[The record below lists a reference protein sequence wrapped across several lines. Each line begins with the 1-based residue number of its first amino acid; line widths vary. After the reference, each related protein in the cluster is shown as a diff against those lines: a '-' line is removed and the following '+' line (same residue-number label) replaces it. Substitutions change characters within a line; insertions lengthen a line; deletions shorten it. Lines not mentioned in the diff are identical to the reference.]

1 MQPNVN
7 WNVYFHCCKLSIKW
21 KIKETMENKR
31 LFTATV
37 TTNRLD
43 IAEIVVVSAIHHT
56 ALVTWIV
63 IGKSTLKG

>member
-1 MQPNVN
+1 MEPNVN
-7 WNVYFHCCKLSIKW
+7 CWNVYFHCELSIKW
-21 KIKETMENKR
+21 KIKDTMENKR

-56 ALVTWIV
+56 ALVTWAV

>member
-7 WNVYFHCCKLSIKW
+7 WNVYFHCKLSIKW
-21 KIKETMENKR
+21 KIKDTMENKR
-31 LFTATV
+31 LFTATM

-43 IAEIVVVSAIHHT
+43 IAEVVVVSAIHHT